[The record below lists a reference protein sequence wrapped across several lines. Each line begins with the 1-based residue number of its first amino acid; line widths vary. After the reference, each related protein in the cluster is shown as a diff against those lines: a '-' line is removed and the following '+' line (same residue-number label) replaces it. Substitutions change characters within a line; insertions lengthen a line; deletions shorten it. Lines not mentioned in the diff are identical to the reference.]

1 MSSINQE
8 FVPYEQA
15 VELKKIGFD
24 EPCICY
30 YNYNGDFESV
40 GCFIKNSELEEDETC
55 APIFDQAF
63 RWFRE
68 RKLLGLVCPID
79 DWNSWSYSIQGEDCM
94 SPFFQM
100 VYGEEYKTYEE
111 AQLECLKRLIQE
123 YDQ

>member
-15 VELKKIGFD
+15 FELKEIGFD
-24 EPCICY
+24 EPCLAIY
-30 YNYNGDFESV
+30 FNPTQQLYFDKYINEFNQDV
-40 GCFIKNSELEEDETC
+40 RTL
-55 APIFDQAF
+55 APTFSQAL

-79 DWNSWSYSIQGEDCM
+79 DWNSWSYSVQGEDCM

-123 YDQ
+123 YEQ